1 MSNSSVAPPLVVAL
15 EIGKAVE
22 DVQAVFLAFAEK
34 EKRFTVLTIVRER
47 ERSVLRQVY
56 AVEQQIIDRY
66 QDFDFSFSVLA
77 SHGREPRAVVQDP
90 DMYLAFTR

>member
-1 MSNSSVAPPLVVAL
+1 MSNSSVAPPLDIAL

-22 DVQAVFLAFAEK
+22 DVQAVFLALAEK
-34 EKRFTVLTIVRER
+34 EKRLTVLTIVRER
-47 ERSVLRQVY
+47 KRSVLRQVY
-56 AVEQQIIDRY
+56 AVEQQIIDRH
-66 QDFDFSFSVLA
+66 QDFDFAFSVLA